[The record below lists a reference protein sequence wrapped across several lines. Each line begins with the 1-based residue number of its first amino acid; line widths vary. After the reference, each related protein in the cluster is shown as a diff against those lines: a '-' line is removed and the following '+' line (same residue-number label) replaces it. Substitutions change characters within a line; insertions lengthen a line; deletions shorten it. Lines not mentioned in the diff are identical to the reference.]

1 MTQEQKERL
10 RAWCDNL
17 LVTYRIDYFRG
28 LVLSDTV
35 NFFITGDPDR
45 IETAIESCR
54 ATSDLCFAPDTK
66 YYTELLREL
75 REIAKEVPLS
85 DDAQYAITHAFGGD
99 WNEAIVAIRE
109 LKRGR
114 DRKI

>member
-1 MTQEQKERL
+1 MNKEQKEKL
-10 RAWCDNL
+10 VAWCLNL

-35 NFFITGDPDR
+35 NFFITGDPYR

-54 ATSDLCFAPDTK
+54 VTSDLKFEEDTK

-75 REIAKEVPLS
+75 RQIAKEVSLS
-85 DDAQYAITHAFGGD
+85 DEAQTAITHVFGGE
-99 WNEAIVAIRE
+99 WQEAIEALDK
-109 LKRGR
+109 LKSERNE
-114 DRKI
+114 

>member
-1 MTQEQKERL
+1 MIQEQKEQL
-10 RAWCDNL
+10 TAWCLNL

-54 ATSDLCFAPDTK
+54 ATSDLGFESDSK
-66 YYTELLREL
+66 NYSELLRDL
-75 REIAKEVPLS
+75 REVSKEVPLS
-85 DDAQYAITHAFGGD
+85 DTAQSAITHVFGGD
-99 WNEAIVAIRE
+99 WEEAIEALDK
-109 LKRGR
+109 LKSECSEQN
-114 DRKI
+114 